1 MSMRLSEIHPSL
13 VHFPLALLP
22 IAVGADAVGR
32 LTRDR
37 RLHDIGK
44 RSIVGAAISAAVSGV
59 FGLIAQ
65 EEVQLDEQGRRVL
78 ATHRTLNIGLL
89 AVMTAMSLVRVRR
102 KAPSVGYLLAGLGAL
117 TVAGVSA
124 YLGGKL
130 VYSHGAG
137 VEPAHGIRGRDPE
150 LGLTNFIDVTTQ
162 AAKDL
167 GKGLV
172 HAAEDVRRGDIL
184 PALRPASSP

>member
-22 IAVGADAVGR
+22 IAVGADTLGCF
-32 LTRDR
+32 TRDR
-37 RLHDIGK
+37 RLGDIGK
-44 RSIVGAAISAAVSGV
+44 RSIIGAAISAAVSGV

-65 EEVQLDEQGRRVL
+65 EEVELDEQARRVL
-78 ATHRTLNIGLL
+78 TTHRTLNLGLL
-89 AVMTAMSLVRVRR
+89 GVMTAMSLVRVRR
-102 KAPSVGYLLAGLGAL
+102 KTASVGYLLAGVGA
-117 TVAGVSA
+117 VAIAGVSA

-137 VEPAHGIRGRDPE
+137 VERAHGIRGRDPE
-150 LGLTNFIDVTTQ
+150 LSLRNVIDVTAQ

-167 GKGLV
+167 GNGLL
-172 HAAEDVRRGDIL
+172 HTARDVKRGDIL
-184 PALRPASSP
+184 PALRSAP